1 MRLTFNPVRMDA
13 TLSLIVNGD
22 ELQINGVPFDF
33 GPLPE
38 GAVLPRDAV
47 VCDWLASDVTR
58 RGGQIELTLI
68 LPHGANAPH
77 ETRFPAPVD
86 AVDGPVPL
94 PEFGAENAED

>member
-1 MRLTFNPVRMDA
+1 MRLNFEPVRMDA
-13 TLSLIVNGD
+13 SLSLLVKGD
-22 ELQINGVPFDF
+22 ELQINGEAFDF

-38 GAVLPRDAV
+38 GAILPRAAV
-47 VCDWLASDVTR
+47 ACEWLASDVTR

-77 ETRFPAPVD
+77 ETRFPAPID

-94 PEFGAENAED
+94 PEFGAENVED